1 MEDTSY
7 SEADV
12 DDIVHANV
20 CEILVDL
27 LDEHPEFEKLNV
39 TELLASTH
47 HPGDVMDPSEYPES
61 YDEELAGFGPICDII
76 IHSFHLNETTTGHT
90 PEAWFGHLM
99 ANIMEQLN
107 ISMEHVPAER
117 IPTFKEYSALQRRY
131 SL

>member
-90 PEAWFGHLM
+90 PGGVVRTSYGQHHGAIEHLHG
-99 ANIMEQLN
+99 AR
-107 ISMEHVPAER
+107 A
-117 IPTFKEYSALQRRY
+117 RRENPY
-131 SL
+131 V